1 MQSLSSSSD
10 HLMIRSCSIPESL
23 AAEWETST
31 SSASMSRATAANS
44 PIKPRSCRGDLCAA
58 KYGRLRSELEDAQQ
72 VIKLLEDQLTEHGI
86 ALRF

>member
-1 MQSLSSSSD
+1 
-10 HLMIRSCSIPESL
+10 MIRSCSIPESL
-23 AAEWETST
+23 AAEWEQSTGSCTSSTCRLTST
-31 SSASMSRATAANS
+31 TSVTTRPVYNS
-44 PIKPRSCRGDLCAA
+44 PIKPRNCRTDLCAA